1 MMLEVE
7 KWADEISAICK
18 KYTGEDWFFRFDAT
32 EDGYDFHGFV
42 GIAEQES
49 DNEKDNCPS
58 FVGE

>member
-1 MMLEVE
+1 MPEVE

-42 GIAEQES
+42 GIAEQIEECEELR
-49 DNEKDNCPS
+49 DDD
-58 FVGE
+58 